1 MNAVSKTP
9 FCLPHAVH
17 RILVVDDDVGLTE
30 LLAEY
35 LHHESFALSAVHSGE
50 RGLRQALTGE
60 FDLVVLDVMLPGM
73 DGFEVLRRIREQ
85 SEIPVL
91 LLTTRRA
98 AEDRIAGL
106 RSGADDYLAKPFHP
120 DELVARVQAILRR
133 ASPKPARRVP
143 DVLKIGDLEMKA
155 KARTVSIDGKPASLT
170 AAEFEVLKMLLASA
184 GNAVLRED
192 LCREALGRELSPYDR
207 SIDNL
212 ISNIRKKL
220 GPSKDGLE
228 RIKTIRAAG
237 YLYTVPDSCGGVGR

>member
-1 MNAVSKTP
+1 MQRV
-9 FCLPHAVH
+9 
-17 RILVVDDDVGLTE
+17 LVVDDDVGLTE

-35 LHHESFALSAVHSGE
+35 LHPEKLLLHSVHNGETGLQQALS
-50 RGLRQALTGE
+50 GE

-73 DGFEVLRRIREQ
+73 DGFEVLRRIRER

-106 RSGADDYLAKPFHP
+106 RGGADDYLAKPFHP

-133 ASPKPARRVP
+133 TSPKPARRVP
-143 DVLKIGDLEMKA
+143 ELLTIGDLEMRVKS
-155 KARTVSIDGKPASLT
+155 RTVLIRGKPMPLT
-170 AAEFEVLKMLLASA
+170 AAEFDSLKILLASA
-184 GNAVLRED
+184 GTVVSRED
-192 LCREALGRELSPYDR
+192 LCREVLGRTLSPYDR
-207 SIDNL
+207 SVDNL

-220 GPSKDGLE
+220 GPGDDGLE

-237 YLYTVPDSCGGVGR
+237 YLYAVPDNRAVRPE